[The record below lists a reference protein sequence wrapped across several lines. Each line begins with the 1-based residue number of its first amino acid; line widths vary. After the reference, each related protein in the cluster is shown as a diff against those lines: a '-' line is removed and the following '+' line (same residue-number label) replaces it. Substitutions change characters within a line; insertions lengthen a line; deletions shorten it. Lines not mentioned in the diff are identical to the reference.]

1 MISFCYTWSD
11 ADVVWNQV
19 EITWREA
26 CVLQQVI
33 GGGGRFSRAPH
44 SPLTLRNRIKKLD
57 KKDQEVLINLITRVV
72 ENDKTIESKINK
84 KKNTKVKINI
94 KKVELVLRE
103 AKKINLKIFI
113 NENKS

>member
-1 MISFCYTWSD
+1 MISFCYTWND
-11 ADVVWNQV
+11 TDVVWSQV

-26 CVLQQVI
+26 CVLQQVV
-33 GGGGRFSRAPH
+33 GGGGTFARAPH

-57 KKDQEVLINLITRVV
+57 KKDQQVLINLVTRIV
-72 ENDKTIESKINK
+72 ENDKIIESKINK
-84 KKNTKVKINI
+84 NKNTKVKITI
-94 KKVELVLRE
+94 KKVEMVLKE